1 MRKCELGLKRYKTVE
16 NISDEDMDK
25 AVEEQEVEFGRAR
38 GDAVA
43 GGEGHDHAWKDL
55 VEDGMPMA
63 GWQERMYAAM
73 GRAQRPDAD
82 ARDEVEP
89 HGEG

>member
-1 MRKCELGLKRYKTVE
+1 MKSKDSRSPLRKCELGLKRYKTVE

-43 GGEGHDHAWKDL
+43 GGEGHDHAWKDFGGGRHANGR
-55 VEDGMPMA
+55 VA
-63 GWQERMYAAM
+63 GENVCSNGSCTASRGICA
-73 GRAQRPDAD
+73 
-82 ARDEVEP
+82 
-89 HGEG
+89 